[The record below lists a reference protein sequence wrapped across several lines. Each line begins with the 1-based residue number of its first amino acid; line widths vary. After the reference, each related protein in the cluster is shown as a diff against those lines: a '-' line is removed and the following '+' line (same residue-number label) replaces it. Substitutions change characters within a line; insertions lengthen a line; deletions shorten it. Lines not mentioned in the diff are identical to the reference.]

1 MGCYVV
7 GPQSLHGTNLDCFG
21 EGGSPLA
28 MVKNDELFRII
39 NSLTGKNGYAKR
51 YYFPVFKGK
60 RAGNSTEKGE
70 TRTLHSPES
79 DS

>member
-39 NSLTGKNGYAKR
+39 NSLTGKNG
-51 YYFPVFKGK
+51 
-60 RAGNSTEKGE
+60 
-70 TRTLHSPES
+70 
-79 DS
+79 